1 MGKFLRFIGILFMGL
16 TSALVL
22 LSGVGT
28 GCVAFA
34 PDKFAVDSL
43 AGIAGYQWLYI
54 IYVVAFILFGIM
66 GIRATISLV
75 RGKENAYRDSIIVL
89 VLSVIVGGIHMATSQ
104 ALREGGSSMPLD
116 LIVYTAVLTL
126 LIFLLFSFPKI
137 KQMVGFEEG
146 GSNGKTAAGGMT
158 AIVMGMLVSSV
169 QMWAGP
175 THIFN
180 GVNLADA
187 FHTQMMIG
195 GSILFVVGL
204 GMFGYAALNSV
215 KTPTKQEN
223 GVSA

>member
-1 MGKFLRFIGILFMGL
+1 MGKFLRFIGILFTGL

-28 GCVAFA
+28 TCVALDA
-34 PDKFAVDSL
+34 TQYEGMEA
-43 AGIAGYQWLYI
+43 IAQLQWLYI
-54 IYVVAFILFGIM
+54 LYVLTFVAFGIM
-66 GIRATISLV
+66 GIRATIALV
-75 RGKENAYRDSIIVL
+75 RGKENAYRDSLIVL
-89 VLSVIVGGIHMATSQ
+89 VLSLVVGATHMATSR

-116 LIVYTAVLTL
+116 FIVYAVVFTL
-126 LIFLLFSFPKI
+126 IIFLLFGIPKI
-137 KQMVGFEEG
+137 KQMVGFDEG

-175 THIFN
+175 THIFD
-180 GVNLADA
+180 GINLADA

-195 GSILFVVGL
+195 GGVLFISGL
-204 GMFGYAALNSV
+204 GMFIYAALNS
-215 KTPTKQEN
+215 TPVVVSKES

>member
-16 TSALVL
+16 TSALII

-28 GCVAFA
+28 TCVALDA
-34 PDKFAVDSL
+34 TQYEGMEA
-43 AGIAGYQWLYI
+43 IAQYQWLYI
-54 IYVVAFILFGIM
+54 IYVLAFVAFGIM

-89 VLSVIVGGIHMATSQ
+89 VLSLIVGAIHMARSR
-104 ALREGGSSMPLD
+104 ALRDTGSSMPLD
-116 LIVYTAVLTL
+116 FTVYAVVFTLI
-126 LIFLLFSFPKI
+126 IFLLFGIPKI
-137 KQMVGFEEG
+137 KQMVGFEDG

-158 AIVMGMLVSSV
+158 AIVMGMLFLSV

-175 THIFN
+175 THIFD

-195 GSILFVVGL
+195 GGALFVIGL
-204 GMFGYAALNSV
+204 GMFVYAALNSATV
-215 KTPTKQEN
+215 SEAFPQESSL
-223 GVSA
+223 SA